1 MTSRVS
7 PASLVRPWDSAGR
20 MRTLSQLLSSPL
32 CSPETGPTEE
42 NTKRNVSLHLVWE
55 MPHVLGR
62 ELWLGMY
69 LCLVEGMVLIEVPP
83 HELSTARVTMEHH
96 RNSAPSRAGI
106 SNPGQHQNASECC
119 SPFQSHLS
127 GLGWG
132 LNELLPWRKH
142 LLAQAIN
149 HCLAVTLMHRK
160 YTTCGFKQ

>member
-20 MRTLSQLLSSPL
+20 MRTLSQLLSWPL
-32 CSPETGPTEE
+32 CSPETEPTEE

-55 MPHVLGR
+55 ILHVLGG

-69 LCLVEGMVLIEVPP
+69 LCLVEGMALMELPP
-83 HELSTARVTMEHH
+83 HEPSTTCEAMEHH
-96 RNSAPSRAGI
+96 GNSAPSRGGV
-106 SNPGQHQNASECC
+106 SNPDQHQNASECC